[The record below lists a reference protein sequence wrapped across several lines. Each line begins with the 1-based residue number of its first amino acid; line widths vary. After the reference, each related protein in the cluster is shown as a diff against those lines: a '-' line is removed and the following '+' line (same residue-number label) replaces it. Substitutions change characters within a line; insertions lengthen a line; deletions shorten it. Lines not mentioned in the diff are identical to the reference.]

1 MAAVG
6 LYGVIGYSVSRRV
19 REIGI
24 RKALGAQSGQL
35 VGMVLGE
42 GMVLVAIGGVIGGA
56 LAGALA
62 RVLSSVLF
70 VRPFDAASFAIAF
83 GVLALVALVANAV
96 PARRAARVDPMV
108 ALRSS

>member
-1 MAAVG
+1 
-6 LYGVIGYSVSRRV
+6 V

-24 RKALGAQSGQL
+24 RKALGARPAQL
-35 VGMVLGE
+35 IGMVLGE
-42 GMVLVAIGGVIGGA
+42 GMVLVTIGGVIGIA
-56 LAGALA
+56 FAAALA

-70 VRPFDAASFAIAF
+70 VGPFDVVSFAIAF
-83 GVLALVALVANAV
+83 AVLAFVALLANVV